1 MDFRQAAN
9 EQKYDFAASIY
20 DTIAFILSL
29 GQANKIYRKIA
40 EKIDIN
46 SSRKIVELGCGPASV
61 MPYIV
66 AYTRKS
72 TQIVGV
78 DFSSKMIEIAN
89 RKKENNNWSNVEFEC
104 MDMYEFPEN
113 NDVDTVIFCLALTA
127 IPHATKALEKA
138 LAILQPGGKLIII
151 DSIPLNS
158 KWWHPFTNTYIY
170 LKSLLVGA
178 KPTRKIFSFIHGK
191 MVDIQIEEMLY
202 GIYTVITAGKSN
214 EN

>member
-1 MDFRQAAN
+1 MDYRQAAN

-29 GQANKIYRKIA
+29 GQANKIYQKIA
-40 EKIDIN
+40 DKIDIN
-46 SSRKIVELGCGPASV
+46 YSKNIVELGCGPASV
-61 MPYIV
+61 MPYIIE
-66 AYTRKS
+66 YTAKS
-72 TQIVGV
+72 PQITGV

-127 IPHATKALEKA
+127 IPNATRALEKA
-138 LAILQPGGKLIII
+138 LAILKPGGQLIII

-158 KWWHPFTNTYIY
+158 QWWHPFTNTYIY

-178 KPTRKIFSFIHGK
+178 KPTRKILSFINEK
-191 MVDIQIEEMLY
+191 MVNIQVEEMMY
-202 GIYTVITAGKSN
+202 GVYTVITAKKS
-214 EN
+214 